1 MSVLDEVLKHLDGN
15 TVNAIAQQLGA
26 SPQQAQSAIQVALPT
41 ILGGMQRNIENGGAE
56 ALHAAAVRDHQGVDL
71 GDMLG
76 GLLGGGGASAGGGL
90 LGQVMGMMGG
100 GQSQQAGGGM
110 GGLLGSVMGMM
121 GGGQSQSAPQ
131 SPLSTGMGILGHVL
145 GGSQQ
150 RATQGVSQA
159 SGLSSQSSQALMAM
173 LAPLVMAAISK
184 MISRQGMDAGNM
196 SSAIGGDLA
205 RVGQAGQS
213 ANQRG
218 FMGGIL
224 DADGDGDVD
233 AADLLSRGSLIAG
246 LFGRK

>member
-15 TVNAIAQQLGA
+15 TVNAIAQQLGT

-100 GQSQQAGGGM
+100 AGSQQNGGGM

-121 GGGQSQSAPQ
+121 GGDQSRAQQ

-159 SGLSSQSSQALMAM
+159 SGLNSQSAQALMAM
-173 LAPLVMAAISK
+173 LAPMVMAAISK
-184 MISRQGMDAGNM
+184 MIARQGMDAQSM

-205 RVGQAGQS
+205 RVGASGQS

-233 AADLLSRGSLIAG
+233 AADLLSRGSLLVG